1 MRNKWELISYVQRG
15 KNREKV
21 FLALEEPVMP
31 SELVRRIYGKTS
43 NTHFNVVSR
52 ALHELRKIGL
62 VDIKNPKEKTGRIYK
77 LSKQGKSVRKE
88 L

>member
-1 MRNKWELISYVQRG
+1 MRNKWELISYVKRG